1 MSTKY
6 GGETAFD
13 KLIQLVKSALGMKVD
28 KIEGKGLSTNDY
40 TTTEKNKLGGIEAGA
55 QVNTVNSVN
64 GQTGDVSITVP
75 EVPSAVSAFTND
87 AGYQTD
93 TQVQTAIRSAIGGVY
108 VPQGTV
114 AFAQLPSPAAD
125 KLGYVYNV
133 SDAFTTTGSFVE
145 GSGKSY
151 GAGANVACVLH
162 GGIYLWDVL
171 GGTFDIDEITAAE
184 VQTLWDSN

>member
-1 MSTKY
+1 MSSKY
-6 GGETAFD
+6 GGPNTID
-13 KLIQLVKSALGMKVD
+13 KIIQLVKHALSFKVD
-28 KIEGKGLSTNDY
+28 KVEGKGLSTNDY
-40 TTTEKNKLGGIEAGA
+40 TTTEKNKLDGIETGA
-55 QVNTVNSVN
+55 QVNTVNTVN
-64 GQTGDVSITVP
+64 GQTGDVDITVP

-93 TQVQTAIRSAIGGVY
+93 SQVQAAIRSAIGGVY

-114 AFAQLPSPAAD
+114 TFAQLPSPAAD

-145 GSGKSY
+145 GAGKAY

-171 GGTFDIDEITAAE
+171 GGTFDFDEITAAE
-184 VQTLWDSN
+184 VQALWDSN